1 MNISV
6 IAIHHR
12 HHINDVFAPAWKTLE
27 FMTIGEVL
35 HLFKS
40 INDDTIK
47 SQVAAEFNIKQLVT
61 FNNYMEVIKNVRNVC
76 AHSNVLYDFTPERS
90 IRKGPAMFKGIGANQ
105 NLNGALHVVLYM
117 LKQVSVNRFNELKE
131 EIENL
136 IKEYSKYPKL
146 ADILQ
151 DVSGLKII
159 L

>member
-40 INDDTIK
+40 IKDDTIK

-76 AHSNVLYDFTPERS
+76 AHSNVLYDFTPRGLFV
-90 IRKGPAMFKGIGANQ
+90 K
-105 NLNGALHVVLYM
+105 ALLC
-117 LKQVSVNRFNELKE
+117 LR
-131 EIENL
+131 
-136 IKEYSKYPKL
+136 
-146 ADILQ
+146 
-151 DVSGLKII
+151 G
-159 L
+159 

>member
-1 MNISV
+1 MV
-6 IAIHHR
+6 
-12 HHINDVFAPAWKTLE
+12 
-27 FMTIGEVL
+27 
-35 HLFKS
+35 
-40 INDDTIK
+40 
-47 SQVAAEFNIKQLVT
+47 
-61 FNNYMEVIKNVRNVC
+61 VIKNVRNVC

-131 EIENL
+131 DIEKL
-136 IKEYSKYPKL
+136 INDYSKYPKI
-146 ADILQ
+146 AEILR